1 MTKSTKIQGPVQ
13 GGKYGWPFA
22 ASMLD
27 MDTLDYSEHE
37 YFLQGEAT
45 RFRMKDGAE
54 QDRSGFWQA
63 ESAGVADFKTRL
75 YCVRA
80 SQSSKLQRHGGA
92 HMGTT

>member
-1 MTKSTKIQGPVQ
+1 MTNSTKIQGPIQ

-45 RFRMKDGAE
+45 RFRMKDGA
-54 QDRSGFWQA
+54 
-63 ESAGVADFKTRL
+63 
-75 YCVRA
+75 
-80 SQSSKLQRHGGA
+80 
-92 HMGTT
+92 